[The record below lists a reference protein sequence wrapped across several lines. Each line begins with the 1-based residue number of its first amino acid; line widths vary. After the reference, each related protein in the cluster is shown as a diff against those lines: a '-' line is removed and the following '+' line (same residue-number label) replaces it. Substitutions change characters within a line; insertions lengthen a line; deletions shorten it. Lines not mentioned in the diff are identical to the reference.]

1 MNMIKA
7 GHQIRVNDILLDT
20 LVSTNYTSYTTS
32 VLCYLLNEI
41 STRYH
46 NNCNKD
52 GYLFREDRTITITE
66 QESSTMLR
74 YNVCNNTAKK
84 IQGDNIQDV
93 KGEVFTPGE
102 REESIVTESDLA
114 KVKAE
119 LQNNIFSYI
128 CATESGVY
136 KIYIFSIIYC
146 DKQNKEIQV
155 TFNAD
160 FIEMYFGVL
169 TANGKGQ
176 NKYSKLP
183 VDVMT
188 SLNKRRSQMLF
199 GYITKYQVQLDKYGD
214 TNWFRFE
221 TLRDILNVVDGDTSQ
236 NVLIYT
242 KRALKDINK
251 CMKSHVKDNKYK
263 QYKVEYRKAV
273 EGMKTSPYKYFKIVQ
288 ETVDITTPQTKAK
301 KTKATKEQQ
310 KRRRHNYFGD
320 ME

>member
-66 QESSTMLR
+66 QEASIMLR
-74 YNVCNNTAKK
+74 YNVCNNGAKY
-84 IQGDNIQDV
+84 ITNDNIQDL
-93 KGEVFTPGE
+93 KGEVFASGE
-102 REESIVTESDLA
+102 HEESIVTESDLA

-119 LQNNIFSYI
+119 LQNNIFSYV

-136 KIYIFSIIYC
+136 KIYIFSIIYW
-146 DKQNKEIQV
+146 NKHTNEIQV

-169 TANGKGQ
+169 TATGEGD
-176 NKYSKLP
+176 NKYSKLA
-183 VDVMT
+183 VDVMV
-188 SLNKRRSQMLF
+188 SMNKRRSQRLF
-199 GYITKYQVQLDKYGD
+199 GFITKYQYQLDKHGD

-221 TLRDILNVVDGDTSQ
+221 TLKDILDVVDGDRSRNILDYTS
-236 NVLIYT
+236 
-242 KRALKDINK
+242 RALKDINK
-251 CMKSHVKDNKYK
+251 CMKAHVKNGKYK
-263 QYKVEYRKAV
+263 QFKIEYRKAV
-273 EGMKTSPYKYFKIVQ
+273 QGMKTSPYKYFKIVQ
-288 ETVDITTPQTKAK
+288 ETVDVTKSQPKKPK
-301 KTKATKEQQ
+301 KTKSTKSSQNQYNNLDWE
-310 KRRRHNYFGD
+310 
-320 ME
+320 E